1 MDYKKLLILVEKA
14 PIDYGYYALVYPVY
28 DEETE
33 GTSYEVM
40 EISVY
45 AIAKFADGNWWK
57 WGICEFDECGGWSK
71 QYGKE

>member
-1 MDYKKLLILVEKA
+1 MDYKKLLISVEKA

-40 EISVY
+40 ENSVY
-45 AIAKFADGNWWK
+45 AK
-57 WGICEFDECGGWSK
+57 WG
-71 QYGKE
+71 